1 MIRQPMRPKLR
12 RDREWR
18 RRSDGWIVATSSLQ
32 WGWAVRVA
40 DVVAFLGFGLC
51 AGVILFAG
59 RGLSRYG
66 DRIAEISGLGGAWVG
81 LILMAA
87 VTSLP
92 ELMVSISSAAVVG
105 SADLAVGNI
114 IGSCAFNLIILA
126 GLDAFVPARRPIL
139 NVASASHVLAAAL
152 GIVLLALVGIGLVD
166 PDEIEL
172 TPWIGI
178 SSLLFIGVYLGS
190 VRLLYLHA
198 RRVGADGSVQP
209 TLEGELPTGQ
219 DAALLALPTRKV
231 VLRYTLY
238 AVVIVA
244 AATLLPPLAER
255 IAVVT
260 GLQESFVGTLLLAA
274 SSSLPEI
281 AVSLAAVRMGAIDLA
296 VGNILGSNLFNILI
310 LAVGD
315 IAYSQGVLL
324 RDAANI
330 HIISV
335 LSTIAMSAIVII
347 GLTYTTRGKRFL
359 LAWDAALIIA
369 IYAANLMLLLTL
381 RLP

>member
-1 MIRQPMRPKLR
+1 M
-12 RDREWR
+12 
-18 RRSDGWIVATSSLQ
+18 SDPF
-32 WGWAVRVA
+32 
-40 DVVAFLGFGLC
+40 AFLGFVLC
-51 AGVILFAG
+51 AGVILYAG

-66 DRIAEISGLGGAWVG
+66 ERIAELSGMGGAWVG

-92 ELMVSISSAAVVG
+92 ELMVSISSTVVVG
-105 SADLAVGNI
+105 SADLAVGNV
-114 IGSCAFNLIILA
+114 IGSCAFNLILLGA
-126 GLDAFVPARRPIL
+126 LDAFMPARRPIF
-139 NVASASHVLAAAL
+139 NVASPSHVLAAAL
-152 GIVLLALVGIGLVD
+152 GIILLALVGVGLVD
-166 PDEIEL
+166 PSETQL

-190 VRLLYLHA
+190 TRLLYLHA
-198 RRVGADGSVQP
+198 RHAGPDGSIQP
-209 TLEGELPTGQ
+209 TLDVGLASADDASLP
-219 DAALLALPTRKV
+219 ALPTRQV
-231 VLRYTLY
+231 ALRYALY
-238 AVVIVA
+238 AVVVVA

-274 SSSLPEI
+274 STSLPEI

-315 IAYSQGVLL
+315 IAYTQGILL
-324 RDAANI
+324 RDASNI
-330 HIISV
+330 HIVSV
-335 LSTIAMSAIVII
+335 FSTIAMSAIAII
-347 GLTYTTRGKRFL
+347 GLTYEVRGKRFL

-369 IYAANLMLLLTL
+369 VYIANLMLLLTL
-381 RLP
+381 QVP

>member
-1 MIRQPMRPKLR
+1 M
-12 RDREWR
+12 
-18 RRSDGWIVATSSLQ
+18 G
-32 WGWAVRVA
+32 
-40 DVVAFLGFGLC
+40 DVVVFLGFALC
-51 AGVILFAG
+51 MGVILFAG
-59 RGLSRYG
+59 SGLSRYG
-66 DRIAEISGLGGAWVG
+66 DRIAAISGLGGAWVG

-92 ELMVSISSAAVVG
+92 ELMVSISSVAVVG

-152 GIVLLALVGIGLVD
+152 GIILLAVVGIGLVD
-166 PDEIEL
+166 PYETEL

-190 VRLLYLHA
+190 VRLIHLHA
-198 RRVGADGSVQP
+198 RNTGADGSIQP
-209 TLEGELPTGQ
+209 TLEGELPSGS
-219 DAALLALPTRKV
+219 DAALLALSTRQV
-231 VLRYTLY
+231 AFRYTLY

-274 SSSLPEI
+274 STSLPEI
-281 AVSLAAVRMGAIDLA
+281 AVSFAAVRMGAVDLA
-296 VGNILGSNLFNILI
+296 VGNLLGSNLFNILI

-315 IAYSQGVLL
+315 IAYTRGFLL

-330 HIISV
+330 HIVSV

-347 GLTYTTRGKRFL
+347 GLTYSTRGKRFL
-359 LAWDAALIIA
+359 LAWDAALILA
-369 IYAANLMLLLTL
+369 VYAANLVLLLTL